1 MAGHMSLNNGKVLNM
16 NMKKEIK
23 CIMILLV
30 FCISLLYC
38 PHSLAASPKVYLTKK
53 TDGGETVIPSA
64 EEGLLTVHAEVE
76 KKAVLIAALKNKTT
90 GYIKEIAAAASEGA
104 GHIRAEIRVYDLQDN
119 ALTYYIW
126 DSLADRK
133 PQQSAPP
140 AMPKNIRAE
149 AKVNALELF
158 WSAGAAAENVA
169 EYRIYD
175 GDTLLQTVQ
184 NDLHCT
190 IRGLEENTA
199 YKYAISAVNAEG
211 AESQKAEVC
220 ANTKKMLQYRFD
232 AEEKEDGLGFVD
244 NATNMGSDSYTTE
257 AVIEGVN
264 CRAAGP
270 IPYNNT
276 TRQGM
281 LYFKVDLN
289 KLPTEQ
295 KYVTFRIQYYD
306 IGNGTIQLQYN
317 AESSIAKGVT
327 VARLTDSK
335 TWKTA
340 VVSVDDAKFTNPAA
354 LQYAGFRI
362 GISAGE
368 TLYARNVAVIG
379 SDLYDTGTDEP
390 EQPDEPQQNSVSADF
405 GTLTFNGLNL
415 WLPPVGATSDGV
427 TTAAQTGGED
437 CRYAA
442 KGKWFY
448 LSVDPTVIPSD
459 QSKVKI
465 SLRYY
470 DDNAGSMILQYNS
483 GDTGVAEGIPRDYKS
498 KTVLQKTG
506 SNTWKD
512 VSFTL
517 DDASFRQAQGS
528 YKADMRIGTQTEGDG
543 LYIQNVT
550 IEKIQ

>member
-1 MAGHMSLNNGKVLNM
+1 M
-16 NMKKEIK
+16 NIKKEIK
-23 CIMILLV
+23 CVMVLLV

-38 PHSLAASPKVYLTKK
+38 PRIFAASPKVYLTKE
-53 TDGGETVIPSA
+53 TDGGEMVIPSA
-64 EEGLLTVHAEVE
+64 EEGMITVHAEVT
-76 KKAVLIAALKNKTT
+76 KKAVLIAILKNKTT
-90 GYIKEIAAAASEGA
+90 GYIREIASTASDGA
-104 GHIRAEIRVYDLQDN
+104 CHISAKIHVYNLQDN

-126 DSLADRK
+126 DSLTDRK
-133 PQQSAPP
+133 TQKCAPP
-140 AMPKNIRAE
+140 AMPKNIQAE

-158 WSAGAAAENVA
+158 WSESSGDEVIT
-169 EYRIYD
+169 EYRVYD
-175 GDTLLQTVQ
+175 GDVLLQTIQ
-184 NDLHCT
+184 NSLHCT
-190 IRGLEENTA
+190 IRNLEEDTA
-199 YKYAISAVNAEG
+199 YTYAVSAVDAEG
-211 AESQKAEVC
+211 VESQKAEIC
-220 ANTKKMLQYRFD
+220 ASTKKMFQYRFD
-232 AEEKEDGLGFVD
+232 SVEKEDGLGFVD
-244 NATNMGSDSYTTE
+244 NATNMGSDSYTTDTVMGE
-257 AVIEGVN
+257 VN

-295 KYVTFRIQYYD
+295 KNVTFRIRYYD
-306 IGNGTIQLQYN
+306 IGNGTVQLQYN
-317 AESSIAKGVT
+317 AESSIAKAVT
-327 VARLTDSK
+327 VAQLTDTK

-368 TLYARNVAVIG
+368 TLYVRNVAVIG
-379 SDLYDTGTDEP
+379 SNLYDAGADEP
-390 EQPDEPQQNSVSADF
+390 GEPEEPQQNSVSADF
-405 GTLTFNGLNL
+405 GTLAFNGLQL
-415 WLPPVGATSDGV
+415 WLPPAGATSDGV
-427 TTAAQTGGED
+427 TTAAQADGED

-448 LSVDPTVIPSD
+448 LTVDPAVIPSD
-459 QSKVKI
+459 YSKVKI

-470 DDNAGSMILQYNS
+470 DDNAGNIILQYNS

-506 SNTWKD
+506 SNTWED
-512 VSFTL
+512 VSFIL

-528 YKADMRIGTQTEGDG
+528 YKADMRIGTQTEDDG